1 MSTSTT
7 AMTTIAIAMTTLG
20 PILTPFSFSVSKYL
34 MSPADD
40 WKPLSFFFAIPIR
53 IKGRYKYYCP
63 RGQMRIIG
71 GREGTHIRERI
82 EIEVPGYLAHCTD
95 APEGRCRPRQ

>member
-1 MSTSTT
+1 MVLSTRTT

-40 WKPLSFFFAIPIR
+40 WKPLSFFFAMQNR
-53 IKGRYKYYCP
+53 IKGQYKYYCP
-63 RGQMRIIG
+63 RACP
-71 GREGTHIRERI
+71 RE
-82 EIEVPGYLAHCTD
+82 L
-95 APEGRCRPRQ
+95 